1 MKFKNLITGSI
12 ITANSE
18 FAAEQMRKS
27 PTFKEIKEEKK
38 IEISKKEKV
47 EDKKIK

>member
-18 FAAEQMRKS
+18 FAADQMRKS
-27 PTFKEIKEEKK
+27 PTFKEVVEKS
-38 IEISKKEKV
+38 EISKKEKV
-47 EDKKIK
+47 EDKKNK

>member
-1 MKFKNLITGSI
+1 MKFKNLMTGSI
-12 ITANSE
+12 ITTNSE
-18 FAAEQMRKS
+18 FSAEQMRKS

-47 EDKKIK
+47 EDKKSK

>member
-1 MKFKNLITGSI
+1 MKFKNVVTGSI
-12 ITANSE
+12 VVANSE
-18 FAAEQMRKS
+18 FTIEQMKKS

-47 EDKKIK
+47 EDKKNK